1 MAKQVSHLAGCQGF
15 DGAILSLNAV
25 HQAKGDGQSR
35 LTAHRMY
42 GAHNTPMYEKEPC
55 ETPGY
60 FPDLSVGKHVLDLPV
75 KTEKTR
81 GCNPWPYEVPSCS
94 VDTSPP
100 LPRIVGFAVSVP
112 EHVPP
117 GKGHAAP
124 PR

>member
-1 MAKQVSHLAGCQGF
+1 M
-15 DGAILSLNAV
+15 LNAV
-25 HQAKGDGQSR
+25 YQAKGDGQSR
-35 LTAHRMY
+35 LTTHRMS

-60 FPDLSVGKHVLDLPV
+60 FPDLSVGKHVLDFPV